1 MLPSKVVILSVFCL
15 LAVAA
20 EQPSFKEC
28 FQQDS
33 ISCVQMAVRK
43 IYKLVKKKYKQ

>member
-1 MLPSKVVILSVFCL
+1 MLPSKFIIISAFCL
-15 LAVAA
+15 LAVAS

-33 ISCVQMAVRK
+33 ISCIQMAV
-43 IYKLVKKKYKQ
+43 

>member
-1 MLPSKVVILSVFCL
+1 MLLSKVVIMGAFCI

-33 ISCVQMAVRK
+33 ISCVQMAVRIIK
-43 IYKLVKKKYKQ
+43 IN